1 MKRLPIIASTA
12 SAYKFAD
19 SVAHS
24 IGLGEESDGFAYV
37 RALEKETGVRVPKAL
52 KDLDKKE
59 IRHKGV
65 IEISQMPEAVEESVK

>member
-1 MKRLPIIASTA
+1 MLFR

-24 IGLGEESDGFAYV
+24 IGLGDADDGFAYIEM
-37 RALEKETGVRVPKAL
+37 LHEETGVRIPSAL

-59 IRHKGV
+59 ILHRG
-65 IEISQMPEAVEESVK
+65 ILDIDQMKDAVYECLKLHN